1 MHPSLTVLEERCF
14 SVPNILRTLDISTH
28 SRFVTLLAD
37 GAPIF
42 TTGIGA
48 SEGPARLLASCLS
61 GKHSDAKFIP
71 LSGLLA
77 GDHRPHISESNSS
90 RLVVFSQ
97 GISPNARLAIDI
109 GQEFVSTMIV
119 TGAEIPVRE
128 QGPKPWEV
136 LRHPPENETG
146 FLVRVAGPAVAS
158 AIAMAIGS
166 RVVNAASAGNV
177 LAHLRQCADVMEAR
191 LREEPN
197 YVDLLENPPAFLVV
211 GRDGVER
218 NHLLRWTWLEC
229 LDAYEPPV
237 WDIMAFAHGAFQ
249 NTFKDA
255 RTLILPYS
263 RQDAGVLPL
272 VSRLREMLGQTP
284 HTLIEVPSEL
294 PRPWC
299 FLEHL
304 AFTQALLL
312 AHLRK
317 HPRNLN
323 DWPGRGKDAAIYGLD
338 SLPST

>member
-1 MHPSLTVLEERCF
+1 MHPSLTVLEERCY

-28 SRFVTLLAD
+28 SRFVKLLAD

-61 GKHSDAKFIP
+61 GKHRDAKFIP

-77 GDHRPHISESNSS
+77 ADHRAYIGESNSS

-97 GISPNARLAIDI
+97 GISPNARLAIDM

-119 TGAEIPVRE
+119 TGAEMPVRE
-128 QGPKPWEV
+128 RGQRSWEV

-146 FLVRVAGPAVAS
+146 FLVRAAGPAVAS
-158 AIAMAIGS
+158 ALAMAIAS
-166 RVVNAASAGNV
+166 RVVNV
-177 LAHLRQCADVMEAR
+177 AHEGDVVAYLRQCADVMEAR

-197 YVDLLENPPAFLVV
+197 CVDLLEKPPAFLVV

-218 NHLLRWTWLEC
+218 NHLLRWTLLEC
-229 LDAYEPPV
+229 FDAYDPPV

-263 RQDAGVLPL
+263 RQDAGVLPI
-272 VSRLREMLGQTP
+272 VSRLREMLRQTR

-299 FLEHL
+299 LLEHL

-312 AHLRK
+312 AHLRR
-317 HPRNLN
+317 HPRDLN